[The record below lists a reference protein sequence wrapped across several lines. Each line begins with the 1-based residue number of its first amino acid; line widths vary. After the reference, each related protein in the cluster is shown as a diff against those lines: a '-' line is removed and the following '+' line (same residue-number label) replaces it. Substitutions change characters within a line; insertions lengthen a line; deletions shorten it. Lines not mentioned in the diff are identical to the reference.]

1 MTRFFSFFDHLPTPG
16 RHLWRN
22 SFSVIRENL
31 HAVDIFRTTY
41 LPRFVNVVCEWPLST
56 NLNSNS
62 DPSFFQETLLKQVR
76 ITHGLFCILNLIS
89 LIVFIALVETHI
101 FSDTHKVW
109 LIMNASNRLIIY
121 LIPIT
126 LLIMNTAL
134 SGAYTHHVK
143 TLRDAVRTWDAI
155 TPSIPASSM
164 SRRQV

>member
-1 MTRFFSFFDHLPTPG
+1 MCLLAARFWHKPIPQS
-16 RHLWRN
+16 
-22 SFSVIRENL
+22 
-31 HAVDIFRTTY
+31 Y
-41 LPRFVNVVCEWPLST
+41 
-56 NLNSNS
+56 S
-62 DPSFFQETLLKQVR
+62 DPCFFQETLLKQVR

-109 LIMNASNRLIIY
+109 LIMDASNRLIIY
-121 LIPIT
+121 LIPIS

>member
-1 MTRFFSFFDHLPTPG
+1 MYTWFDAQLDQKILDG
-16 RHLWRN
+16 IYLACQRSLWMA
-22 SFSVIRENL
+22 L
-31 HAVDIFRTTY
+31 KY
-41 LPRFVNVVCEWPLST
+41 KP
-56 NLNSNS
+56 SNS

-109 LIMNASNRLIIY
+109 LIMEATNRLIIY
-121 LIPIT
+121 LIPIA

-143 TLRDAVRTWDAI
+143 TLRFRFCEKKSLNSLRFSLRRETDAKSKAKSWAI
-155 TPSIPASSM
+155 INDL
-164 SRRQV
+164 

>member
-1 MTRFFSFFDHLPTPG
+1 MNCSNDFKNQSDSWPSVSNFQKFITGTIFLTVDQNNF
-16 RHLWRN
+16 RN
-22 SFSVIRENL
+22 KILRV
-31 HAVDIFRTTY
+31 
-41 LPRFVNVVCEWPLST
+41 ST
-56 NLNSNS
+56 NLLTISNS

-109 LIMNASNRLIIY
+109 LIMEATNRLIIY
-121 LIPIT
+121 LIPIA

-143 TLRDAVRTWDAI
+143 TLRFRFCEKNL
-155 TPSIPASSM
+155 SILSDFLSGEKLM
-164 SRRQV
+164 QK